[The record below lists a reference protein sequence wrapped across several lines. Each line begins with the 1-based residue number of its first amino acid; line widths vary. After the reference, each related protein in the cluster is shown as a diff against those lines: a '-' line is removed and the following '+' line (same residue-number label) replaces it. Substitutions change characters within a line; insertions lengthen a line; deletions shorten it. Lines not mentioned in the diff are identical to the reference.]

1 MDWLCGVSLLSHHG
15 VHCCRIK
22 AMVYMWRAEVHVTTP
37 ERVTFSEDNSKSAS
51 RLEIIITIVN
61 LLYASDY
68 VRMWMSIILCK
79 LVYAIKNELV

>member
-1 MDWLCGVSLLSHHG
+1 MIVCGVSWLSDRG

-51 RLEIIITIVN
+51 RLEIIIIIVSN

-68 VRMWMSIILCK
+68 VRMWMSILCK